1 MIAEQK
7 THRLV
12 RSHDFDEAEFG
23 IDQEDIGFVIDLL
36 RNQIYS
42 NKILAVVREYTTNAV
57 DAHKE
62 IDKPNLPILVNLPT
76 RFNPHFTV
84 RDYGNGLSHDDVCNI
99 YVRYC
104 KSTKRQ
110 SNAFTGQL
118 GIGCKSGFAY
128 GDSFTVTSFH
138 KGIKTTYVAQIDET
152 SQGKIIKMD
161 ETKSKEKSG
170 IEIKIAVADEDISS
184 FQHEALKLFKY
195 FKVKPKVTG
204 HDGQIKEFEKILEG
218 DDWYLVKAEQTTS
231 YGYHARSSN
240 RAIAI
245 MGNIGYPIDT
255 SAVKNINEHQ
265 TSILEHSE
273 LHIEFDI
280 GELSIAPSREALEY
294 TRKTQATIKDK
305 AKSVIK
311 ALQKVASEKLK
322 NSGDLWEAKVNYNTI
337 YNTFDH
343 SLRDVLKDCFTF
355 KGLKVDDARF
365 DTPSALNNWQNPH
378 VNIRKYEL
386 NSIGKLKPNKERQI
400 FCQENTLLVESDV
413 ANNSG
418 LTARIRHLFN
428 EDSDLKYVYFIDFD
442 TKKTRKTF
450 YDHNNWQHLAKDRVK
465 KLSDIPK
472 AIVNKATGNS
482 QGVTRSHIGA
492 FVFEHKNSDTG
503 SGDSQY
509 WQDADNIDPQKD
521 SGIYAPLWR
530 YCFMEKPNNHSELR
544 MTNSEIQ
551 NALNYINKNKKDK
564 DKIKVHGF
572 RFRDIEK
579 LNKSKWTRFDDYFK
593 TFVQEHFKGQ
603 KGQDALQ
610 ALSNIFELEKRDK
623 MLDNVEQDSKL
634 GNYIAKK
641 LPEKHRLSKLIKF
654 EKVKNSLRKKYEDFL
669 IFYNNFLKNDDKQKI
684 FDIKL
689 PLSDYNIISYRQ
701 RMSRLY
707 PMISHVSCYRWSFDE
722 DMAKAIVDY
731 IKIVDEHTEQNNI
744 FLQAEK
750 KKDA

>member
-57 DAHKE
+57 DAHKD
-62 IDKPNLPILVNLPT
+62 IGKPNLPISVNLPT

-84 RDYGNGLSHDDVCNI
+84 RDYGHGLSHDDVCNI

-138 KGIKTTYVAQIDET
+138 QGIKTTYVAQIDET

-170 IEIKIAVADEDISS
+170 IEIKIAVAEEDIYS
-184 FQHEALKLFKY
+184 FNSEALKLFKY
-195 FKVKPKVTG
+195 FKVKPKLTG
-204 HDGQIKEFEKILEG
+204 NDQPIKEFKKTLEG
-218 DDWYLVKAEQTTS
+218 DDWYIVEQEQS
-231 YGYHARSSN
+231 HYGYSRSSN
-240 RAIAI
+240 RAVAI
-245 MGNIGYPIDT
+245 MGNIGYPID
-255 SAVKNINEHQ
+255 ADVIKNLDEHEE
-265 TSILEHSE
+265 SVLEHGE
-273 LHIEFDI
+273 LHIQFDI

-294 TRKTQATIKDK
+294 TRKTQATIKAK

-311 ALQKVASEKLK
+311 DLQKVASEKLK
-322 NSGDLWEAKVNYNTI
+322 NSGDLWEAKDNYNKI

-343 SLRDVLKDCFTF
+343 GLRDILKDCFTF
-355 KGLKVDDARF
+355 KGIKVDDARF
-365 DTPSALNNWQNPH
+365 DIPQGLNNWQNPL

-400 FCQENTLLVESDV
+400 FCQENALLVESDV

-492 FVFEHKNSDTG
+492 FAFEHKHSDTG

-521 SGIYAPLWR
+521 SGVYAPLWR
-530 YCFMEKPNNHSELR
+530 YCFMEEPNNHSELR
-544 MTNSEIQ
+544 MTNREIE

-564 DKIKVHGF
+564 DKIKVYGF

-603 KGQDALQ
+603 KGKDALQ
-610 ALSNIFELEKRDK
+610 ALSNIFELEKHDK
-623 MLDNVEQDSKL
+623 KIEEIEDDTKL
-634 GNYIAKK
+634 GKFLTKK

-654 EKVKNSLRKKYEDFL
+654 YDVKNSLRKKYEDFL
-669 IFYNNFLKNDDKQKI
+669 LFYNNFLKNEDKQKI
-684 FDIKL
+684 FNIKL
-689 PLSDYNIISYRQ
+689 PISDYNIISYRQ
-701 RMSRLY
+701 RMNRLY
-707 PMISHVSCYRWSFDE
+707 PMINHINCYRWSFDQG
-722 DMAKAIVDY
+722 MAKDILNY
-731 IKIVDEHTEQNNI
+731 IKVVDEHTEQNNI

-750 KKDA
+750 KKNA

>member
-42 NKILAVVREYTTNAV
+42 NKILAVVREYTVNAV

-62 IDKPNLPILVNLPT
+62 IGKPNLPICVNLPT

-84 RDYGNGLSHDDVCNI
+84 RDYGNGLSHDDICNI

-161 ETKSKEKSG
+161 ETESKEKSG
-170 IEIKIAVADEDISS
+170 IEIKIAVADEDIHS
-184 FQHEALKLFKY
+184 FQQEALKLFKY
-195 FKVKPKVTG
+195 FEVKPKVTG
-204 HDGQIKEFEKILEG
+204 HDGKIEEFKKILEG
-218 DDWYLVKAEQTTS
+218 DDWYLVERENS

-255 SAVKNINEHQ
+255 DAIKGINEHQ
-265 TSILEHSE
+265 TSILEHGE
-273 LHIEFDI
+273 LHIEFGI
-280 GELSIAPSREALEY
+280 GELSVAPSREALEY

-311 ALQKVASEKLK
+311 ALQRVASEKLK

-355 KGLKVDDARF
+355 KGLKVNDARF
-365 DTPSALNNWQNPH
+365 DIPQSVYNWQNPH

-386 NSIGKLKPNKERQI
+386 NSVGKLKTSKERHI

-428 EDSDLKYVYFIDFD
+428 EDSDLKNVYFVDFD
-442 TKKTRKTF
+442 TRKTRKTF

-465 KLSDIPK
+465 MLSDIPK
-472 AIVNKATGNS
+472 AIVNKASGNS
-482 QGVTRSHIGA
+482 QGVTRSHISA
-492 FVFEHKNSDTG
+492 FVFEHKDSDTG

-521 SGIYAPLWR
+521 SGVYAPLWR
-530 YCFMEKPNNHSELR
+530 YCFMEKPDNVSELR

-564 DKIKVHGF
+564 DKIKVYGF

-579 LNKSKWTRFDDYFK
+579 LNKSKWTRLDDYFK
-593 TFVQEHFKGQ
+593 TFVQEYFKGEE
-603 KGQDALQ
+603 GQDALQ
-610 ALSNIFELEKRDK
+610 ALSNIFELGKHDEVI
-623 MLDNVEQDSKL
+623 NEVEHDSKL
-634 GNYIAKK
+634 GQFLAKK
-641 LPEKHRLSKLIKF
+641 LPEKHRLGKLINF
-654 EKVKNSLRKKYEDFL
+654 ENVKNSLRKKYEDFL
-669 IFYNNFLKNDDKQKI
+669 IFYNTFLKNESKHKI

-689 PLSDYNIISYRQ
+689 PKSDYNIVRSRK
-701 RMSRLY
+701 RMNSLY
-707 PMISHVSCYRWSFDE
+707 PMIGYTNQYRWSFDKKMAE
-722 DMAKAIVDY
+722 DILNYINIVD
-731 IKIVDEHTEQNNI
+731 KFHEQTNI
-744 FLQAEK
+744 FTTVEQK
-750 KKDA
+750 KA

>member
-57 DAHKE
+57 DAHKD
-62 IDKPNLPILVNLPT
+62 IGKPNLPISVNLPT

-84 RDYGNGLSHDDVCNI
+84 RDYGYGLSHDDVCNI

-138 KGIKTTYVAQIDET
+138 KGVKTTYVAQIDET

-170 IEIKIAVADEDISS
+170 IEIKIAVAEEDVRT
-184 FQHEALKLFKY
+184 FQSEALKLFKY
-195 FKVKPKVTG
+195 FKVKPKLTG
-204 HDGQIKEFEKILEG
+204 SDEPIKEFKKTLEG
-218 DDWYLVKAEQTTS
+218 DGWYLIEQEQT
-231 YGYHARSSN
+231 YGYSRSSN

-245 MGNIGYPIDT
+245 MGDIGYPID
-255 SAVKNINEHQ
+255 ADVIKNLNEHEQ
-265 TSILEHSE
+265 SVLEHGE
-273 LHIEFDI
+273 LHIQFDI

-294 TRKTQATIKDK
+294 TRKTQATIKAK

-311 ALQKVASEKLK
+311 DLQKVASEKLK
-322 NSGDLWEAKVNYNTI
+322 NSGDLWEAKDNYNKI
-337 YNTFDH
+337 YHAFDH
-343 SLRDVLKDCFTF
+343 SLRNVLKDCFTY
-355 KGLKVDDARF
+355 KGIKVDDARF
-365 DTPSALNNWQNPH
+365 DIPQGLNNWQNPL

-386 NSIGKLKPNKERQI
+386 NSVGKLKPSKERQI
-400 FCQENTLLVESDV
+400 FCQENTLLVESDI

-428 EDSDLKYVYFIDFD
+428 EDSDLKYVYFVDFD

-472 AIVNKATGNS
+472 AVTNKATGNS

-492 FVFEHKNSDTG
+492 FFFQLDSTTATG
-503 SGDSQY
+503 SAESQY

-521 SGIYAPLWR
+521 SGIYVPLWR
-530 YCFMEKPNNHSELR
+530 YCFMEKPDNVSELR
-544 MTNSEIQ
+544 MSNTEIQ
-551 NALNYINKNKKDK
+551 NALNYINKNKKDE
-564 DKIKVHGF
+564 DKVKVYGF

-593 TFVQEHFKGQ
+593 TFVQKHFKGQ

-634 GNYIAKK
+634 GNYIAKQ

-669 IFYNNFLKNDDKQKI
+669 IFYNNFLKNDDKQKV

-701 RMSRLY
+701 RMNRLY

-722 DMAKAIVDY
+722 DMAKALVHY

>member
-57 DAHKE
+57 DAHK
-62 IDKPNLPILVNLPT
+62 DVGKPNLPISVNLPT

-84 RDYGNGLSHDDVCNI
+84 RDYGHGLSHDDVCNI

-138 KGIKTTYVAQIDET
+138 EGIKTTYVAQIDET

-161 ETKSKEKSG
+161 ETESKEKSG
-170 IEIKIAVADEDISS
+170 IEIKIAVAEEDIYS
-184 FQHEALKLFKY
+184 FNSEALKLFKY
-195 FKVKPKVTG
+195 FKVKPKLTG
-204 HDGQIKEFEKILEG
+204 SNEPIKEFKKTLEG
-218 DDWYLVKAEQTTS
+218 DDWYIVEQEQS
-231 YGYHARSSN
+231 HNYGYSRSSN
-240 RAIAI
+240 RAVAV
-245 MGNIGYPIDT
+245 MGNIGYPID
-255 SAVKNINEHQ
+255 ADVIKNLDEHQ
-265 TSILEHSE
+265 QSILEHGE
-273 LHIEFDI
+273 LHIQFDI
-280 GELSIAPSREALEY
+280 GDLSIAPSREALEY
-294 TRKTQATIKDK
+294 TRKTQAKIKEK

-311 ALQKVASEKLK
+311 DLQRVASEKLK
-322 NSGDLWEAKVNYNTI
+322 NSGDLWEAKDNYNKI

-343 SLRDVLKDCFTF
+343 GLRDILKDCFTY
-355 KGLKVDDARF
+355 KGIKVDDARF
-365 DTPSALNNWQNPH
+365 EIPSSLNNWQNPH
-378 VNIRKYEL
+378 VKIRKYEL
-386 NSIGKLKPNKERQI
+386 NSIGKLKPSKERHI
-400 FCQENTLLVESDV
+400 FCQENTLLVESDI

-418 LTARIRHLFN
+418 LTARVRHLFN
-428 EDSDLKYVYFIDFD
+428 EDSDLKYVYFVDID
-442 TKKTRKTF
+442 TQKNRKTF

-472 AIVNKATGNS
+472 AVVNKATGNS

-503 SGDSQY
+503 SGDSDY
-509 WQDADNIDPQKD
+509 WQDADNVDPQKD
-521 SGIYAPLWR
+521 SGIYVPLWR
-530 YCFMEKPNNHSELR
+530 YCFMEEADNHSELR
-544 MTNSEIQ
+544 MSNSDIEK
-551 NALNYINKNKKDK
+551 ALNYINKSKKK
-564 DKIKVHGF
+564 PIKIYGF
-572 RFRDIEK
+572 RFRDESK
-579 LNKSKWTRFDDYFK
+579 LDKSKWTRFDEYFK
-593 TFVQEHFKGQ
+593 TFVQDHFKGQ

-610 ALSNIFELEKRDK
+610 ALANIFELEKHDQK
-623 MLDNVEQDSKL
+623 IDEVEHDTKL
-634 GNYIAKK
+634 GKFITKK
-641 LPEKHRLSKLIKF
+641 LSEKHRLSKLINF
-654 EKVKNSLRKKYEDFL
+654 YNVKNSLRKKYEDFL
-669 IFYNNFLKNDDKQKI
+669 IFYNTFLKQEQQQKM
-684 FDIKL
+684 FNIKL
-689 PLSDYNIISYRQ
+689 PTSDYNIVSYRN

-707 PMISHVSCYRWSFDE
+707 PMILHVNSYRWSFDE
-722 DMAKAIVDY
+722 KLAKDIVNY
-731 IKIVDEHTEQNNI
+731 IKIVDEHSKQNNI
-744 FLQAEK
+744 FLQAKK